1 MAECRKDGVDCPDF
15 YKCTE
20 EGDIVQNSGKKL
32 QRFCFY
38 CLATQEELQELH
50 VEGRDQV
57 GQHEAD
63 AERRHVAQRGHA
75 PASAGPPVAQA
86 PQQHGPH
93 GHGQ

>member
-38 CLATQEELQELH
+38 CLATPRIKKIGICIKSCMSSTETSQNSAPVNGRILLH
-50 VEGRDQV
+50 GCW
-57 GQHEAD
+57 
-63 AERRHVAQRGHA
+63 
-75 PASAGPPVAQA
+75 
-86 PQQHGPH
+86 
-93 GHGQ
+93 

>member
-38 CLATQEELQELH
+38 CLATPH
-50 VEGRDQV
+50 IKKIGTVASWTGTTPPWCPKGR
-57 GQHEAD
+57 G
-63 AERRHVAQRGHA
+63 
-75 PASAGPPVAQA
+75 
-86 PQQHGPH
+86 
-93 GHGQ
+93 